1 MTNKKRLLVVG
12 GVAGGASCAARAR
25 RLSEGADII
34 VFERGPYVSFA
45 NCGLPYHV
53 GKVIPKETSLLVA
66 SPEMFKKRFN
76 IDIRT
81 NNNVRAIDRM
91 NKEIEVENLTTS
103 EVYKERYDALVLSP
117 GAAPLKPRLD
127 GINLPGIF
135 TLRNIPDMRA
145 IIEWIKTKDVKK
157 AAVVGG
163 GFIGLEMTENLKIQG
178 IDVAIIEMENQ
189 VMPVFDSEIA
199 SFIHAHLKSKDISLF
214 LGSPVIGF
222 KQEINGPIIVGLSS
236 GVTVESDLVILAMG
250 VRPEVELAEAAGL
263 HIGDLGGILI
273 DEQMRTSDKNI
284 WAVGDAVEVKHV
296 ITGAQSLIPL
306 AGPANRQGRI
316 AADVIMGNQNPGP
329 PRFRGSQATSVC
341 GVLGMTIA
349 ATGITEK
356 NIEKM
361 QGQNNLLPYEKI
373 YLHPDHHAGYYPGA
387 QTLTMKLIFS
397 TENGRILGVQAVG
410 KEGVE
415 KRVDVIAMAIQ
426 HNGTV
431 FDLEEAELCYAPQY
445 GSAKDPV
452 NIAGMIAANLLH
464 GYGAVAHWKDL
475 PSSDAFILDVREPSE
490 FKRGHV
496 EHALNIPLGGLRERI
511 AELPSDREIWTYC
524 YVGQRSY
531 FATRILEQYGFTV
544 RNISGGYL
552 MYKAVFNG
560 L

>member
-34 VFERGPYVSFA
+34 VLERGPYVSFA

-53 GKVIPKETSLLVA
+53 GKVIRREESLIIA
-66 SPEMFKKRFN
+66 SPEMFKRRFN

-81 NNNVRAIDRM
+81 ENNVRHIDRE
-91 NKEIEVENLTTS
+91 NKEIEVEDLKTG

-117 GAAPLKPRLD
+117 GAAPLRPRLE
-127 GINLPGIF
+127 GMNLPGIF

-145 IIEWIKTKDVKK
+145 IIEWIKTRDVKK

-163 GFIGLEMTENLKIQG
+163 GFIGLEMTENLTIQG
-178 IDVAIIEMENQ
+178 VDVSIIEMENQ
-189 VMPVFDSEIA
+189 VMPVLDPEIA
-199 SFIHAHLKSKDISLF
+199 AFIHAHLKSKEISLF
-214 LGSPVIGF
+214 LGSPVVGF
-222 KQEINGPIIVGLSS
+222 KQENNGMITAKLES
-236 GVTVESDLVILAMG
+236 GRTVSSDLVIFAIG
-250 VRPEVELAEAAGL
+250 VRPEVELAKDAGL
-263 HIGDLGGILI
+263 DIGDLGGILV
-273 DEQMRTSDKNI
+273 DDQMRTNDENI
-284 WAVGDAVEVKHV
+284 WAVGDAVEVKNFV
-296 ITGAQSLIPL
+296 TGFQSLIPL

-316 AADVIMGNQNPGP
+316 AADVIMDTDSITS

-349 ATGITEK
+349 ATGLTEK
-356 NIEKM
+356 AIKRMENYKDCI
-361 QGQNNLLPYEKI
+361 PYEKV
-373 YLHPDHHAGYYPGA
+373 YLHPGHHAGYYPGA
-387 QTLTMKLIFS
+387 KAITTKLIFS

-410 KEGVE
+410 REGVE

-431 FDLEEAELCYAPQY
+431 FDLEESELCYAPQY

-452 NIAGMIAANLLH
+452 NIAGMIAANLLR
-464 GYGAVAHWKDL
+464 GYYSVVHWEDL
-475 PSSDAFILDVREPSE
+475 TTSDAFILDVREPIE
-490 FKRGHV
+490 FKSGRV
-496 EHALNIPLGGLRERI
+496 ENAINIPLGGLRKRI
-511 AELPSDREIWTYC
+511 AELPADQEIWVYC
-524 YVGQRSY
+524 HEGQRSY
-531 FATRILEQYGFTV
+531 YAARILEQYGFTV

-552 MYKAVFNG
+552 MYNAVFNG

>member
-91 NKEIEVENLTTS
+91 NKEIEVENLTTG

-145 IIEWIKTKDVKK
+145 IIEWIKARDVKK

-263 HIGDLGGILI
+263 HIGDLGGILV
-273 DEQMRTSDKNI
+273 DEQMRTSDKHI

-349 ATGITEK
+349 ATGVTEK

-361 QGQNNLLPYEKI
+361 QGQNNLVPYEKI

-452 NIAGMIAANLLH
+452 NIAGMIAANLLR
-464 GYGAVAHWKDL
+464 GYGSVAHWKDL

-496 EHALNIPLGGLRERI
+496 EHALNVPLGGLRERI

-531 FATRILEQYGFTV
+531 FAARILEQYGFTV

>member
-81 NNNVRAIDRM
+81 NNNVRAIDRT

-135 TLRNIPDMRA
+135 TLRNIPDMRE
-145 IIEWIKTKDVKK
+145 IIEWIKAKDVKK

-236 GVTVESDLVILAMG
+236 GVTVESDLVILAIG
-250 VRPEVELAEAAGL
+250 VRPEVMLAEAAGL

-316 AADVIMGNQNPGP
+316 AADVIMGNQNPDP

-356 NIEKM
+356 NIEKI
-361 QGQNNLLPYEKI
+361 QGQNNLVPYEKI

-464 GYGAVAHWKDL
+464 GYGSVAHWKDL